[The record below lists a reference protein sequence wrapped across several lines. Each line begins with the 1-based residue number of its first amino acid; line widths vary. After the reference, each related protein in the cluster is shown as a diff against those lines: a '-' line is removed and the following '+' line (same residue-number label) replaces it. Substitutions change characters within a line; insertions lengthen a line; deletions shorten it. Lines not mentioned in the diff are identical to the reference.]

1 MDFQF
6 DKIVNRENTDCV
18 KYDLRSLHGM
28 GDDVLPL
35 WVADMDF
42 ECAPAVKRRLESIVR
57 HNVYGYTFSPDSYYE
72 AVMGWY
78 ERHFSFKSRK
88 EWIITSPGIVY
99 ALAMAVNA
107 YTKPGDGVLIQRPVY
122 HPFSHVITK
131 NERKIVN
138 SPLRYENGHYGIDFE
153 DFERCAAR
161 EDVKLFLLCSP
172 HNPAGRVWTKEE
184 LVKMEEIC
192 LANGVIVVSDEIH
205 SDFVWEGRTHH
216 VLLSLDEEYSK
227 NVIVCTAPSKSF
239 NIAGLQ
245 CSNLF
250 IPDEELRKKFE
261 AQNAKCFTPELNV
274 MGQAA
279 CQAAYEEGEEWL
291 EAVKAYIWENLL
303 FMEDHIRR
311 NIPQIKM
318 VHPEGTYLAWLD
330 FNGLG
335 LSDEERKDLIE
346 KKAKLWLND
355 GAMFGPEGKGFER
368 VNAACP
374 RVILQEAMDRLT
386 KALESL

>member
-1 MDFQF
+1 MDFHF
-6 DKIVNRENTDCV
+6 DEITKRENTDCV
-18 KYDLRSLHGM
+18 KYDLRASHGM

-42 ECAPAVKRRLESIVR
+42 ECAPAIRARLENIVR
-57 HNVYGYTFSPDSYYE
+57 HNVYGYTFSPDAYYE

-78 ERHFSFKSRK
+78 EQHFGFKSRK
-88 EWIITSPGIVY
+88 EWIITSPGIVF
-99 ALAMAVNA
+99 ALAMAVRA
-107 YTKPGDGVLIQRPVY
+107 YTQPGEAVLIQRPVY
-122 HPFSHVITK
+122 HPFSHVITE
-131 NERKIVN
+131 NGRQIVN
-138 SPLRYENGHYGIDFE
+138 SPLRYENGRYGIDFE
-153 DFERCAAR
+153 DFERCASR

-172 HNPAGRVWTKEE
+172 HNPAGRVWTREE
-184 LVKMEEIC
+184 LARMEEIC
-192 LANGVIVVSDEIH
+192 LKNGVIVVSDEIH

-216 VLLSLDEEYSK
+216 VLLSLDDRYSR

-250 IPDEELRKKFE
+250 IPDEDLRAKFE
-261 AQNAKCFTPELNV
+261 KELKMCFAPELNI

-279 CQAAYEEGEEWL
+279 CQAAYEEGGQWL
-291 EAVKAYIWENLL
+291 EAVKAYIWDNLL
-303 FMEDHIRR
+303 FMEDYIRT
-311 NIPQIKM
+311 NIPRINM

-330 FNGLG
+330 LNGLG
-335 LSDEERKDLIE
+335 LSDAERKDLIE

-355 GAMFGPEGKGFER
+355 GAMFGPEGNGFER

-374 RVILQEAMDRLT
+374 RQVLT
-386 KALESL
+386 KAMERLKTALESV

>member
-1 MDFQF
+1 M
-6 DKIVNRENTDCV
+6 N
-18 KYDLRSLHGM
+18 L
-28 GDDVLPL
+28 
-35 WVADMDF
+35 
-42 ECAPAVKRRLESIVR
+42 
-57 HNVYGYTFSPDSYYE
+57 
-72 AVMGWY
+72 
-78 ERHFSFKSRK
+78 
-88 EWIITSPGIVY
+88 PGI
-99 ALAMAVNA
+99 
-107 YTKPGDGVLIQRPVY
+107 
-122 HPFSHVITK
+122 
-131 NERKIVN
+131 
-138 SPLRYENGHYGIDFE
+138 
-153 DFERCAAR
+153 
-161 EDVKLFLLCSP
+161 
-172 HNPAGRVWTKEE
+172 GRQ
-184 LVKMEEIC
+184 
-192 LANGVIVVSDEIH
+192 
-205 SDFVWEGRTHH
+205 
-216 VLLSLDEEYSK
+216 
-227 NVIVCTAPSKSF
+227 IVCTAPSKSF

-291 EAVKAYIWENLL
+291 EAVKKYIWDNLL

-374 RVILQEAMDRLT
+374 RAILQEAMDSLT
-386 KALESL
+386 KALENL